1 MGSIPVRD
9 SDFFFVPRSCHI
21 YQFTFHI
28 GFNCCE
34 FAVMCRNK
42 LCKKFSSASILKSKT
57 PANVFVP
64 LLVEYSLKTN
74 AVFRV
79 ATGQE
84 VVRGKDYFKEKSAKG
99 KLK

>member
-1 MGSIPVRD
+1 MRKI
-9 SDFFFVPRSCHI
+9 SC
-21 YQFTFHI
+21 
-28 GFNCCE
+28 
-34 FAVMCRNK
+34 V
-42 LCKKFSSASILKSKT
+42 SILKNKT

-64 LLVEYSLKTN
+64 LLVEYSFKPS

-84 VVRGKDYFKEKSAKG
+84 MVRGKDYFKEKSAKG